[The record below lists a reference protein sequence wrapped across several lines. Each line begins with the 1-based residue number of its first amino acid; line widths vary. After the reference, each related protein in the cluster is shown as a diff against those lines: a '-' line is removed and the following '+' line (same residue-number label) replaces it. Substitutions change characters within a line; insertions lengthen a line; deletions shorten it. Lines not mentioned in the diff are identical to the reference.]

1 MFCDDIELSS
11 KLGISLAGVYAQ
23 SFKFDSFKVKSGWEL
38 LDINK
43 KGIFK
48 YNVLY
53 YNIIGYTM
61 P

>member
-1 MFCDDIELSS
+1 MV
-11 KLGISLAGVYAQ
+11 GVYAQ

-38 LDINK
+38 LDVNK